1 MNRWYDLVLAGV
13 SFLAYTWLRLRSYFQ
28 SRKLVRI
35 QLLPSTFDA
44 NGRATLEQRLT
55 CFLIDDC
62 VAVDAGSIAI
72 ALTNEQR
79 STVRDI
85 IVTHPHMDHIASLP
99 IFIDDLYPSLKEP
112 MRVHATQEVI
122 DLLERDIFNWNVYPR
137 FSELKN
143 NYGPV
148 MEYVPVPLGEPFQ
161 VAHLNVM
168 AVSVNHIVPTIGL
181 VVSDG
186 QKSVAFSSDTAETE
200 EFWKIVNGMNEL
212 DALLIEA
219 SFPNRLAK
227 LAQVSLHFT
236 PASLGQEL
244 KKLNHNGMDIMAVHL
259 KPSYRDEIVKQLD
272 ELQIPKLKVM
282 EPGKVYSW

>member
-1 MNRWYDLVLAGV
+1 M
-13 SFLAYTWLRLRSYFQ
+13 
-28 SRKLVRI
+28 RI

-44 NGRATLEQRLT
+44 QGAATLEQRLT

-72 ALTNEQR
+72 ALSNEQR
-79 STVRDI
+79 ATVRDI

-112 MRVHATQEVI
+112 MRVHATAQVI
-122 DLLERDIFNWNVYPR
+122 ELLERDIFNWNVYPR
-137 FSELKN
+137 FSELTN

-148 MEYVPVPLGEPFQ
+148 MEYVPIPIGTPFK
-161 VAHLNVM
+161 VAHLDVL
-168 AVSVNHIVPTIGL
+168 AVPVNHIVPTIGL

-186 QKSVAFSSDTAETE
+186 QRTVAFSSDTAETE
-200 EFWKIVNGMNEL
+200 EFWKIVNETNGL

-227 LAQVSLHFT
+227 LADVSRHFT

-244 KKLNHNGMDIMAVHL
+244 KKLNHNGLDIMAVHL
-259 KPSYRDEIVKQLD
+259 KPSYRDEIIQQLNG
-272 ELQIPKLKVM
+272 LNIPKLSVM
-282 EPGKVYSW
+282 EPGRVYEW

>member
-1 MNRWYDLVLAGV
+1 M
-13 SFLAYTWLRLRSYFQ
+13 
-28 SRKLVRI
+28 RI

-44 NGRATLEQRLT
+44 QGVATLEQRLT

-79 STVRDI
+79 ARVRDI

-99 IFIDDLYPSLKEP
+99 IFIDDLYPSLQQP
-112 MRVHATQEVI
+112 MRVHATEEVI
-122 DLLERDIFNWNVYPR
+122 GLLERDVFNWNVYPR

-148 MEYVPVPLGEPFQ
+148 MEYVPIPIGKVFS
-161 VAHLNVM
+161 VAHLKVV
-168 AVSVNHIVPTIGL
+168 AVPVNHIVPTIGL

-186 QKSVAFSSDTAETE
+186 QKSVAFSSDTYDTE
-200 EFWKIVNGMNEL
+200 EFWKIINAMKDL
-212 DALLIEA
+212 DALLIET

-227 LAQVSLHFT
+227 LAEVSRHFT
-236 PASLGQEL
+236 PASLNEEL
-244 KKLNHNGMDIMAVHL
+244 KKLTHNGMDIMAVHL
-259 KPSYRDEIVKQLD
+259 KPSYRDEIIAQLNA
-272 ELQIPKLKVM
+272 LNIPKLSVM
-282 EPGKVYSW
+282 EPGKVYEW